1 METFGTMARRWRGG
15 LTQVEA
21 SSKMGILQST
31 ISKIETDS
39 RRPSVRILCL
49 MVEAYGIS
57 AEELG
62 DAVRL
67 LGQLETADEVDE

>member
-21 SSKMGILQST
+21 
-31 ISKIETDS
+31 
-39 RRPSVRILCL
+39 
-49 MVEAYGIS
+49 YGIS
-57 AEELG
+57 HEELG

>member
-1 METFGTMARRWRGG
+1 
-15 LTQVEA
+15 
-21 SSKMGILQST
+21 MGILQST

-39 RRPSVRILCL
+39 RRPSVRILYL

-57 AEELG
+57 HEELG

>member
-1 METFGTMARRWRGG
+1 MMARRWRGG

-57 AEELG
+57 AQELG

>member
-1 METFGTMARRWRGG
+1 MMARRWRGG